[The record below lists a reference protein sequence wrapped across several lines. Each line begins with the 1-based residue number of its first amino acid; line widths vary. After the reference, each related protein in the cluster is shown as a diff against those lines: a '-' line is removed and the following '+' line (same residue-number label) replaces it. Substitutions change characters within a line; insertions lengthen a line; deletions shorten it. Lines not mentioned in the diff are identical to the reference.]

1 MGNKFSKDPQEI
13 YKEIKKCKGDR
24 QKLAKKLFVAL
35 DDDRSGYLTIREIVD
50 QFEGYSKSHHSIDY
64 QTIFDNYDTN
74 NDGIISETEF
84 IEFYIE
90 ANRHGK
96 TAWLLLTRNLAD
108 GCIIVSMQIIFR
120 TIVAKS
126 TDADFIYDVEL
137 KGKNLRSSVNVLF
150 DAMDDDETGTI
161 DAREFQSHLSHHHQQ
176 QQQHGGGIRLL
187 ECKKQTNLKPYGEP
201 TMRISKINGKE
212 EEEEE
217 EDEEEAELIGVKPE
231 KAKRSLAVLIAKF
244 RSVYARVQRKEKKRG
259 EVTKVLERLDTE
271 YKLKN
276 EEEQKALREKAA
288 VETRIE
294 NEQRKKEMAAG
305 KARRRVQKRRI
316 EIEERNQAKD
326 EQQTTQENK
335 QLQEKKQLQE
345 NQQEAGEEEG
355 RGRGIFADR
364 RHPKE
369 HQKEHRKKHHRK
381 HKNKPSHGPTL
392 HELERSID
400 DLQLDE
406 MIDVSEVVQ
415 SQKQKR
421 GMCSGYRGAACVMS

>member
-74 NDGIISETEF
+74 NDGIISEAEF

-90 ANRHGK
+90 ANRHV
-96 TAWLLLTRNLAD
+96 TRNEFEKRVHKAL
-108 GCIIVSMQIIFR
+108 IIFR

-161 DAREFQSHLSHHHQQ
+161 DTREFQSHLSALGVQEADK
-176 QQQHGGGIRLL
+176 L
-187 ECKKQTNLKPYGEP
+187 ETLWRAYDEDNDGMITRSEFWEFW
-201 TMRISKINGKE
+201 SKRNG
-212 EEEEE
+212 
-217 EDEEEAELIGVKPE
+217 LGVKPE

-244 RSVYARVQRKEKKRG
+244 RSVYARVQRREKKRG

-276 EEEQKALREKAA
+276 EEEQKALRGKAA
-288 VETRIE
+288 VETR
-294 NEQRKKEMAAG
+294 
-305 KARRRVQKRRI
+305 
-316 EIEERNQAKD
+316 
-326 EQQTTQENK
+326 T
-335 QLQEKKQLQE
+335 
-345 NQQEAGEEEG
+345 
-355 RGRGIFADR
+355 
-364 RHPKE
+364 
-369 HQKEHRKKHHRK
+369 
-381 HKNKPSHGPTL
+381 S
-392 HELERSID
+392 
-400 DLQLDE
+400 
-406 MIDVSEVVQ
+406 DVVL
-415 SQKQKR
+415 
-421 GMCSGYRGAACVMS
+421 